1 MKNKIFIA
9 LLAAVCVVLPL
20 HGQNNPFGLDDE
32 CFALYQQVELVVNQ
46 DGFDEVAAA
55 LLSRAREKGDTK
67 AETLYYVE
75 RLKHISRTISRSKNN
90 SGNKELTQEEESAA
104 VKAMEDVKAA
114 ARKYGYPQY
123 FYYGYELLENFY
135 YNNRQFLKVI
145 ELVEEMQQIA
155 RDNGED
161 YGIWMGD
168 RYLVNLYVAQ
178 NDYISAKKYIVRA
191 LNMFNKTEDPTI
203 LRQSATRLYCDLAD
217 TYPIGH
223 DSVLVNVAK
232 AEAARKQH
240 LDTLRCMY
248 YRAKLSAYYRNTSE
262 YEKARDYCLA
272 DPYLSQ
278 ISSTAQQLFTNLDH
292 IVYTPEGGTPDINT
306 SGMNIRVREVK
317 YIANVAENY
326 NFKELAFELEKRL
339 VANNERLLSE
349 SNRSKLTELESRL
362 GYDTL
367 TAKVD
372 QQAGQLS
379 KITRIML
386 LLLTILLLSALA
398 FSWIH
403 IVNLKR
409 TNEKVELANAA
420 KTRFVQN
427 MSHEVRTP
435 LNAIVGF
442 SQLLSL
448 PDGSFAPE
456 EKEEFAGHIVNNTK
470 MLTMLLDDI
479 LNVSAM
485 DNGQYRI
492 TYEDGELH
500 FMCQAAITST
510 EHRLQPGVK
519 MYYAPE
525 STEPFVFRTDPRR
538 VQQVLINLLTNS
550 CKHTAQGE
558 IKLVSS
564 LTEAPG
570 FVTFTVTDTGTGI
583 PADKAEAIFERFTK
597 LNEFV
602 QGTGLGLSICRDI
615 AGRMGAKVFLDT
627 TYPGP
632 GASFKF
638 QVPVNPPE
646 EEIPMNN

>member
-1 MKNKIFIA
+1 MKRIFLIA
-9 LLAAVCVVLPL
+9 LLVACVGLPVRA
-20 HGQNNPFGLDDE
+20 QNNPFGLDDD
-32 CFALYQQVELVVNQ
+32 CFALYQQVELAVGKE
-46 DGFDEVAAA
+46 GFDKAAAA
-55 LLSRAREKGDTK
+55 LLARAREKGDTK

-75 RLKHISRTISRSKNN
+75 RLKHLSRTISRSKNN
-90 SGNKELTQEEESAA
+90 SGNKELTQEEERAA
-104 VKAMEDVKAA
+104 IKAMEDVKAT

-135 YNNRQFLKVI
+135 YNNDRFLKVM

-168 RYLVNLYVAQ
+168 RYLVSLYVAQ

-191 LNMFNKTEDPTI
+191 LDMFNKTQDPTI

-223 DSVLVNVAK
+223 DSVLVNIAK

-248 YRAKLSAYYRNTSE
+248 YRAKLNAFYKDTE
-262 YEKARDYCLA
+262 GYEKARDYCLA
-272 DPYLSQ
+272 DPFISQ

-292 IVYTPEGGTPDINT
+292 IVYTPEGGRPEINT
-306 SGMNIRVREVK
+306 AGMAIRVREVK
-317 YIANVAENY
+317 YIANVAESY

-339 VANNERLLSE
+339 VAHNERLLSE
-349 SNRSKLTELESRL
+349 SNRSKLTELESRM

-372 QQAGQLS
+372 EQAGELS
-379 KITRIML
+379 RATRLVL
-386 LLLTILLLSALA
+386 LLLTVLLLGALA
-398 FSWIH
+398 FSWYY
-403 IVNLKR
+403 IVSLKK
-409 TNEKVELANAA
+409 TNEKVNLANAA

-519 MYYAPE
+519 MYYVPENEAPF
-525 STEPFVFRTDPRR
+525 TFRTDPRR
-538 VQQVLINLLTNS
+538 VQQILINLLTNS

-646 EEIPMNN
+646 EEIPTNN